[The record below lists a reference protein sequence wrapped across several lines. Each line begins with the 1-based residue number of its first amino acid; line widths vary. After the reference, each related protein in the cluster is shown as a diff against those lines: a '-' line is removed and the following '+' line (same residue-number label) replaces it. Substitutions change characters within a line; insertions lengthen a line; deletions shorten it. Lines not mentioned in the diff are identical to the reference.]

1 MKTTKRSWLIRI
13 AFVLVLVLVA
23 VLMLRIGR
31 GHTVYF
37 DNRAV
42 DKGGQSVEA
51 PYKIT
56 VYVNGEQISK
66 LYEKERCLTTVIGD
80 KLELTV
86 EVMQQKGGSE
96 TTETYQM
103 TLPHNID
110 GSSSTCRRIWL
121 VCRRRPIWRNSS
133 PRLPP
138 RRTTRKRP
146 TPRTIWAWATSDN
159 VCCIHSPCE
168 SMGCGRIG
176 TRLRAAGGYAI
187 LNGRRGDRG
196 RMGKE
201 YQNGC
206 FERLEARK
214 GVRIF

>member
-13 AFVLVLVLVA
+13 AFILVLVLIA

-96 TTETYQM
+96 TTSVYSLKVPIN
-103 TLPHNID
+103 LPAYMA
-110 GSSSTCRRIWL
+110 G
-121 VCRRRPIWRNSS
+121 
-133 PRLPP
+133 LPEEAYLEEFIP
-138 RRTTRKRP
+138 APP
-146 TPRTIWAWATSDN
+146 TDEDDEEAPGIEDD
-159 VCCIHSPCE
+159 
-168 SMGCGRIG
+168 MG
-176 TRLRAAGGYAI
+176 L
-187 LNGRRGDRG
+187 GD
-196 RMGKE
+196 
-201 YQNGC
+201 
-206 FERLEARK
+206 F
-214 GVRIF
+214 